1 MRDQYYEQLDTI
13 VDDLV
18 NLTGTVRR
26 AVASSTTAL
35 LDADARLAEVVIA
48 GDAAIDEET
57 EAIEERALL
66 LLATQQPVATD
77 LRQLVATLRMVT
89 DLQRMGDL
97 SVHVAKVAR
106 MRIPDPA
113 VPPQLHPTIRAM
125 AKVADS
131 MIDAAARIVANRD
144 VVAAAHLEDEDDE
157 MDRLRKDLFRTLL
170 SDSWAHGVEPAIDL
184 ALLGRYYERIGDH
197 AVSMARRVVYL
208 VTGELSLTL
217 AIRGQSPP
225 EFSATSEY
233 ISVRV
238 TTGASMVTSPA
249 WSNVSVSVT

>member
-1 MRDQYYEQLDTI
+1 MRDQYYEQLDAI

-26 AVASSTTAL
+26 AVASSTNAL

-48 GDAAIDEET
+48 GDAEIDEET

-170 SDSWAHGVEPAIDL
+170 SDSWSHGVEPAIDL

-208 VTGELSLTL
+208 VTGELS
-217 AIRGQSPP
+217 
-225 EFSATSEY
+225 
-233 ISVRV
+233 
-238 TTGASMVTSPA
+238 
-249 WSNVSVSVT
+249 

>member
-1 MRDQYYEQLDTI
+1 VRLSGCVHVAFTGSRPAFTAPLYADVMRDQYYEQLDTI
-13 VDDLV
+13 VEDLV
-18 NLTGTVRR
+18 DLTGTVRK

-35 LDADARLAEVVIA
+35 LDADSRLAELVIA
-48 GDAAIDEET
+48 GDAVIDEET

-77 LRQLVATLRMVT
+77 LRQLIATLRMVT

-208 VTGELSLTL
+208 VTGELT
-217 AIRGQSPP
+217 
-225 EFSATSEY
+225 
-233 ISVRV
+233 
-238 TTGASMVTSPA
+238 
-249 WSNVSVSVT
+249 

>member
-1 MRDQYYEQLDTI
+1 MRDSYYDQLDTI

-18 NLTGTVRR
+18 ALTGTVRG
-26 AVASSTTAL
+26 AVAESTTAL
-35 LDADARLAEVVIA
+35 LDADARLAEAVIG
-48 GDAAIDEET
+48 GDAAIDEAAEG
-57 EAIEERALL
+57 IEERALL

-77 LRQLVATLRMVT
+77 LRQLVATLRMLT

-106 MRIPDPA
+106 MRVPDSA
-113 VPPQLHPTIRAM
+113 VPPQLHPTIRSM

-144 VVAAAHLEDEDDE
+144 VVAAARLEDEDDE
-157 MDRLRKDLFRTLL
+157 MDRLRKDLFRTIL
-170 SDSWAHGVEPAIDL
+170 SDSWQHGVEPAIDL

-208 VTGELSLTL
+208 VTGEL
-217 AIRGQSPP
+217 A
-225 EFSATSEY
+225 
-233 ISVRV
+233 
-238 TTGASMVTSPA
+238 
-249 WSNVSVSVT
+249 

>member
-1 MRDQYYEQLDTI
+1 MRDAYYEQLDTI

-18 NLTGTVRR
+18 TLTGTVRK
-26 AVASSTTAL
+26 AVASSTNAL
-35 LDADARLAEVVIA
+35 LDADARLAELVIA
-48 GDAAIDEET
+48 GDAVIDEET

-106 MRIPDPA
+106 MRMPDPA

-144 VVAAAHLEDEDDE
+144 VVAAARLEDEDDE

-170 SDSWAHGVEPAIDL
+170 SDSWEHGVEPAIDL

-208 VTGELSLTL
+208 VTGELS
-217 AIRGQSPP
+217 
-225 EFSATSEY
+225 
-233 ISVRV
+233 
-238 TTGASMVTSPA
+238 
-249 WSNVSVSVT
+249 

>member
-13 VDDLV
+13 VEDLV
-18 NLTGTVRR
+18 ALTGTVRK

-35 LDADARLAEVVIA
+35 LDADARLAELVIA
-48 GDAAIDEET
+48 GDAEIDEAA

-170 SDSWAHGVEPAIDL
+170 SDSWTHGVEPAIDL

-208 VTGELSLTL
+208 VTGELT
-217 AIRGQSPP
+217 
-225 EFSATSEY
+225 
-233 ISVRV
+233 
-238 TTGASMVTSPA
+238 
-249 WSNVSVSVT
+249 

>member
-18 NLTGTVRR
+18 TLTGTVRR

-35 LDADARLAEVVIA
+35 LDADARLAEIVIA

-77 LRQLVATLRMVT
+77 LRQLVATLRMLN

-106 MRIPDPA
+106 MRIPEPA
-113 VPPQLHPTIRAM
+113 VPAQLHPTIRAM

-131 MIDAAARIVANRD
+131 MIDAASRIVANRD

-208 VTGELSLTL
+208 VTGELS
-217 AIRGQSPP
+217 
-225 EFSATSEY
+225 
-233 ISVRV
+233 
-238 TTGASMVTSPA
+238 
-249 WSNVSVSVT
+249 

>member
-1 MRDQYYEQLDTI
+1 VFTVPLYRGVMRDQYHEQLDAI

-18 NLTGTVRR
+18 NLTGTVRS
-26 AVASSTTAL
+26 AVASSTNAL
-35 LDADARLAEVVIA
+35 LDADGRLAEVVIA
-48 GDAAIDEET
+48 GDAVIDEAT

-106 MRIPDPA
+106 MRNPDPA

-170 SDSWAHGVEPAIDL
+170 SDSWSHGVEPAIDL

-208 VTGELSLTL
+208 VTGEL
-217 AIRGQSPP
+217 
-225 EFSATSEY
+225 
-233 ISVRV
+233 
-238 TTGASMVTSPA
+238 
-249 WSNVSVSVT
+249 N

>member
-18 NLTGTVRR
+18 TLTGTVRR
-26 AVASSTTAL
+26 AVAESTTAL
-35 LDADARLAEVVIA
+35 LDADARLAESVIA
-48 GDAAIDEET
+48 GDATIDDAT
-57 EAIEERALL
+57 EGIEERALL

-77 LRQLVATLRMVT
+77 LRQLVATLRMLT

-106 MRIPDPA
+106 MRVPDSA
-113 VPPQLHPTIRAM
+113 VPPPLHPTIRSM

-144 VVAAAHLEDEDDE
+144 VVAAARLEDEDDE
-157 MDRLRKDLFRTLL
+157 MDRLRKDLFRAVL
-170 SDSWAHGVEPAIDL
+170 SDSWEHGVEPAIDL

-208 VTGELSLTL
+208 VTGELT
-217 AIRGQSPP
+217 
-225 EFSATSEY
+225 
-233 ISVRV
+233 
-238 TTGASMVTSPA
+238 
-249 WSNVSVSVT
+249 

>member
-1 MRDQYYEQLDTI
+1 MRDQYYEQLDSI

-18 NLTGTVRR
+18 TLTGTVRR

-48 GDAAIDEET
+48 GDVAIDDET

-77 LRQLVATLRMVT
+77 LRQLVATLRMVN
-89 DLQRMGDL
+89 DLERMGDL
-97 SVHVAKVAR
+97 AVHVAKVAR
-106 MRIPDPA
+106 LRIPASA
-113 VPPQLHPTIRAM
+113 VPLQLHPAIRAM

-157 MDRLRKDLFRTLL
+157 MDRLRKDLFRSLL
-170 SDSWAHGVEPAIDL
+170 SDTWEHGVEPAIDL

-208 VTGELSLTL
+208 VTGELT
-217 AIRGQSPP
+217 
-225 EFSATSEY
+225 
-233 ISVRV
+233 
-238 TTGASMVTSPA
+238 
-249 WSNVSVSVT
+249 